1 MGALDKWFQVAGK
14 QLKVGIKATAITAA
28 LLIGFVV
35 SGFIA
40 ITDAINGHTNWAAII
55 IAAATI
61 ITFTYLAFFRWK

>member
-35 SGFIA
+35 SAFIA
-40 ITDAINGHTNWAAII
+40 ITDLINGYTNWAAII
-55 IAAATI
+55 IAASTI
-61 ITFTYLAFFRWK
+61 TVFTYLAFFRWK